1 MQRCGILHR
10 LAPARN
16 GEMTRRLGT
25 VIAKRMTDISSSPG
39 HSPELPEGAIPAA
52 TLVIMRPS
60 SDGGPDEI
68 LMVKRASNM
77 AFAAGAVVFPG
88 GRIDPDDYL
97 VARQHGFASD
107 EVDGAARVAALRET
121 LEETGL
127 AVGWPGLAEADAAE
141 VRRALLGE
149 TLLSDIL
156 AARGERLVI
165 ESLVPFARWCP
176 NFKEARTFDTRFYA
190 VAAPLHS
197 HELTVEEAE
206 HSHIFW
212 ASAQRTLAMADS
224 GEVSVIFPTRRNL
237 EKLAQAADFNGFSE
251 HARGFPVDLV
261 TPWIEEREGE
271 SHLCIPGHLGYP
283 VTSERFERVRRG

>member
-1 MQRCGILHR
+1 MID
-10 LAPARN
+10 PA
-16 GEMTRRLGT
+16 
-25 VIAKRMTDISSSPG
+25 SSPAT
-39 HSPELPEGAIPAA
+39 PAKLPEGAIPAA

-60 SDGGPDEI
+60 ESGGPDEI

-97 VARQHGFASD
+97 VARQHGFVAD
-107 EVDGAARVAALRET
+107 EADGAARVAALRET

-127 AVGWPGLAEADAAE
+127 AVGWPGLAEADAAG
-141 VRRALLGE
+141 VRQALLAE

-156 AARGERLVI
+156 AARGERLVL

-190 VAAPLHS
+190 VAAPSHS

-212 ASAQRTLAMADS
+212 ASARATLAMADR
-224 GEVSVIFPTRRNL
+224 GDVSVIFPTRRNL
-237 EKLAQAADFNGFSE
+237 EKLAQESDFTGFSA
-251 HARGFPVDLV
+251 HAGRFPVELV
-261 TPWIEEREGE
+261 TPWIEERGGE

-283 VTSERFERVRRG
+283 VTSESFERVRRG